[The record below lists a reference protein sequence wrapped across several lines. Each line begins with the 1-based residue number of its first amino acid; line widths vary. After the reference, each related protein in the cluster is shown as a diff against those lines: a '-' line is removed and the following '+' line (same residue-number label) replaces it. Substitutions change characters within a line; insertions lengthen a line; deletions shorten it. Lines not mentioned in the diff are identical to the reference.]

1 MIGQIVLGIVWILG
15 LVLLGLTILGLR
27 DSAFSAIARLSDVV
41 KQQGSDLCSLADR
54 LDKELAEM
62 MDKVNNVRSRMYV
75 LEGEKANV
83 KEFVE
88 LDKKVAEID
97 GRGTVMPVGWTPEV
111 RGKLFK
117 PGEESKG

>member
-1 MIGQIVLGIVWILG
+1 MIGQIVLAIGWILG
-15 LVLLGLTILGLR
+15 LALLGLIILGLR
-27 DSAFSAIARLSDVV
+27 DSVFSAIARLSDIV
-41 KQQGSDLCSLADR
+41 KQHDNDLCSLADR

-111 RGKLFK
+111 QGKLFK
-117 PGEESKG
+117 PEEAPKS